1 MMSIDAFATF
11 FVIGIG
17 GAATENALLAL
28 LNADHVLLLVQHVVS
43 RVIACVK
50 IRSFWYKKNLRCAG
64 SILFGI
70 ISVVGG
76 RII

>member
-17 GAATENALLAL
+17 GAASENALLAL

-43 RVIACVK
+43 RVIAWVK
-50 IRSFWYKKNLRCAG
+50 IRSFW
-64 SILFGI
+64 
-70 ISVVGG
+70 
-76 RII
+76 